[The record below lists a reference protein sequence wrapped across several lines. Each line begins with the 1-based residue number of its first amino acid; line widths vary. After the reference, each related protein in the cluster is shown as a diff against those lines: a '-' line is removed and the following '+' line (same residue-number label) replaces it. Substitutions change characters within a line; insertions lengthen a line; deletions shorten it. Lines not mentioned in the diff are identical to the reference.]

1 MRIVPFL
8 KKISLAFA
16 IVFLFSS
23 FNSHQVAFGAGSGTV
38 YDAYSKD
45 QQTKT
50 VQGNPSATMPEQP
63 SLVPSFIKFIF
74 SFAAIIILL
83 LLCLKFLKSKSKPI
97 LSQGPIHSLG
107 GYPLGGSK
115 SLQMVMIGKTLYIL
129 GIGNEVRLLQTI
141 EPGEEQDLI
150 MQSLVEQTEQKKQP
164 INIRK
169 FFKKGAEKQSQQ
181 TEDWEQTLLSQI
193 NQVNQKSIPINKLK
207 D

>member
-1 MRIVPFL
+1 MQIVSFF
-8 KKISLAFA
+8 KKISLTFA
-16 IVFLFSS
+16 VVFLFSS
-23 FNSHQVAFGAGSGTV
+23 LNSHQVVFGAGSGTV

-45 QQTKT
+45 QQTNT
-50 VQGNPSATMPEQP
+50 VQGNHSASMPEQP

-97 LSQGPIHSLG
+97 LSKGPIYSLG

-115 SLQMVMIGKTLYIL
+115 SVQMVMIGKTLYIL

-150 MQSLVEQTEQKKQP
+150 MQSLVEQTAHKKQP
-164 INIRK
+164 INFRTI
-169 FFKKGAEKQSQQ
+169 FKRDGAKSTQK

-193 NQVNQKSIPINKLK
+193 NQVKQTSIPINKLK

>member
-1 MRIVPFL
+1 MQIVSLL
-8 KKISLAFA
+8 KKISLTFA
-16 IVFLFSS
+16 VVFLFSS

-45 QQTKT
+45 QQSKKE
-50 VQGNPSATMPEQP
+50 NPSTVLATEQP
-63 SLVPSFIKFIF
+63 ALVPSFIKFIF

-169 FFKKGAEKQSQQ
+169 FFKKGAAKQSQQ
-181 TEDWEQTLLSQI
+181 TEDWEQTLMSQI
-193 NQVNQKSIPINKLK
+193 NQVKQTSIPINKLK